1 MKKGIK
7 IAAIVLASIAGLFV
21 AVIAAV
27 ALLLDDDDLNYDPY
41 Y

>member
-7 IAAIVLASIAGLFV
+7 IVAIVLASIVALFV
-21 AVIAAV
+21 AVVGAAC
-27 ALLLDDDDLNYDPY
+27 LLLDDEDLDYDPY